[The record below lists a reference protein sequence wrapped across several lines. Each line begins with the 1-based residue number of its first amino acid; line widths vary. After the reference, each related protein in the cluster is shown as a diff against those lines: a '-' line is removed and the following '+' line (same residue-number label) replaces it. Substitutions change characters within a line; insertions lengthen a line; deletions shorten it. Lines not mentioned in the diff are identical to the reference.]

1 MYLLK
6 MYLEQNRIHSKK
18 MFNSEKKPLMFE
30 KKWIAK
36 LSIQIAI
43 NEYNSMGKVHII
55 VKIVEAG
62 KLNITNHGLSLKR
75 M

>member
-1 MYLLK
+1 
-6 MYLEQNRIHSKK
+6 
-18 MFNSEKKPLMFE
+18 MFE
-30 KKWIAK
+30 KKWTAK
-36 LSIQIAI
+36 LSIQIVI
-43 NEYNSMGKVHII
+43 NEYKPMGKVHII